1 MKELIPCPFCGG
13 EDVKI
18 TKTIYEDFNLIHR
31 CKIIGA
37 ILLEGYLRKEQLI
50 QQWNTQHESKDSK

>member
-18 TKTIYEDFNLIHR
+18 TKTIY
-31 CKIIGA
+31 GA

-50 QQWNTQHESKDSK
+50 QQWNTRHEQKDSK